1 VTMQPTTPGH
11 DRGLAAVCFIGIV
24 ICLLM
29 TAVEFSRA
37 MDGNDRSLA
46 YTIEWPVFAVFIVWM
61 WRKLG
66 SRHDEGDDNGLD
78 DLSPRDDD

>member
-1 VTMQPTTPGH
+1 MTTSPPTPPPPVH
-11 DRGLAAVCFIGIV
+11 DRGLAVACFVGIV

-29 TAVEFSRA
+29 TAFEFSRA

-46 YTIEWPVFAVFIVWM
+46 YTLEWPAFAAFIVWM

-66 SRHDEGDDNGLD
+66 SRHDPEDNDAG
-78 DLSPRDDD
+78 PPEV